1 MLRPADV
8 VGLGS
13 AACALAALVLSV
25 PGVSWLRQRWP
36 AVALPLA
43 LALPLLPLPV
53 LPAAGYLRGV
63 IGDLSATTTLLLIHH
78 LLRPVLRLPP
88 IGERSRVALQALVA
102 TGGLLL
108 YPLTLG
114 LGPVDPYRLGFAH
127 AGFVWILLLLALGA
141 WYARLHLVACCFAIG
156 VAAWAAGALE
166 SRNLWD
172 YLLDPLVTAWALG
185 ALAWSLL
192 QALRRAGEPARGGSD
207 RLALRRHA

>member
-1 MLRPADV
+1 MLHATDV

-13 AACALAALVLSV
+13 AACALAALLLSL
-25 PGVSWLRQRWP
+25 PGVSRLRRRWP
-36 AVALPLA
+36 AATLPVA
-43 LALPLLPLPV
+43 LALPLIPLPE
-53 LPAAGYLRGV
+53 LPAAGYLRGL
-63 IGDLSATTTLLLIHH
+63 IGDLSATTALLLLHH

-114 LGPVDPYRLGFAH
+114 FGPVDLYRLGFAH
-127 AGFVWILLLLALGA
+127 VGFVCSLLLLALAA
-141 WYARLHLVACCFAIG
+141 WYGRVYLVASCLAIA

-172 YLLDPLVTAWALG
+172 YLLDPLVTTWALG
-185 ALAWSLL
+185 ALTVRLV
-192 QALRRAGEPARGGSD
+192 RRRRRVGSAPA
-207 RLALRRHA
+207 